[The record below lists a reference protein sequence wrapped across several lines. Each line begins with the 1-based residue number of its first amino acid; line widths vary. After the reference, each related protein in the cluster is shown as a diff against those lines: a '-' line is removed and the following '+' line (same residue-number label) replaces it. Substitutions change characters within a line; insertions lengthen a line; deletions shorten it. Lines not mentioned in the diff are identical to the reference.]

1 MKETSKQKQ
10 SISAPRCKGPH
21 QCTYG
26 ISFCINTNHL
36 PEIWFREWLG
46 NTSFVTKR
54 ETKRYKLKGE
64 KTHNS
69 TTYLQR
75 KTATA
80 QNFQTVRQIPQ
91 KNPQFSIHAMNINLG
106 EKSKVNNILNS
117 QSLQK
122 HKSLFLYDFYSIQKN
137 TLSRGN
143 KETIVQTKILYICD
157 SIKSQVILRLT
168 KRREF
173 TTRNLYDIPQSP

>member
-1 MKETSKQKQ
+1 
-10 SISAPRCKGPH
+10 
-21 QCTYG
+21 
-26 ISFCINTNHL
+26 
-36 PEIWFREWLG
+36 
-46 NTSFVTKR
+46 
-54 ETKRYKLKGE
+54 
-64 KTHNS
+64 
-69 TTYLQR
+69 
-75 KTATA
+75 
-80 QNFQTVRQIPQ
+80 
-91 KNPQFSIHAMNINLG
+91 MNINLG

-122 HKSLFLYDFYSIQKN
+122 HKFLFLYDFYSIQKN